1 MKVLCVAEKPS
12 LAKSISQ
19 ILSHGTTRTVK
30 LCLWSSRI
38 HLLIGLNA
46 TTFMVP
52 KVADNRTVQVTMTS
66 VLGHLMAYDFPP
78 EYQNW
83 TQVSPLA
90 LFDAPTEKHVIRGIE
105 AVRDNIAKE
114 ARNAEQIMIWTDCDR
129 EGENIGSE
137 IVAVCRGANSRIR
150 VSRAKFSA
158 IISQQ
163 IRHAWQSPVDLDYR
177 QANAVDAR
185 SELDLRIGAAFSRFQ
200 TLNLRSLF
208 SELNNKVIS
217 YGSCQFPTLGFV
229 VDQYLKVQNFVTEIF
244 WKIYVALERD
254 GSMVEFHWVRNH
266 LFDRLACVIIYEK
279 CLENPTA
286 TVVEVNSKEHGSSL
300 NILPK
305 TLNDRKPY
313 PLTTVELQKI
323 GSRYLHISSDRLM
336 NVAEQLYVKGFIS
349 YPRTETDQFDKQ
361 FDFRSLIEKQTQD
374 TRWGDFATRL
384 LLAGEFRTPRNGS
397 HNDQAHPPIHPTLYA
412 SDLTG
417 DELKVY
423 EFVVRRFLACCSD
436 HAVGHE
442 TTIEIRLWE
451 EKFTARGLVILA
463 RNYLDVYP
471 YDRWGESNLPNFQ
484 KGETFIPTTCEM
496 REGHTSPPEYL
507 TEADLISI
515 MDQNG
520 IGTDA
525 TIHVHIAK
533 IIEREYARK
542 DFRNGKTYILPSNLG
557 VALVEGYDSIG
568 FDKSLSKPFLR
579 REMESKFK
587 MVCEG
592 RQQKEDVIKDS
603 LAMYKDMYIKTSENV
618 QKLVRVRIN
627 FEYNTISTRLTMS
640 GSNLNLD
647 VSNNTPLER
656 RPRPA
661 QPTRCYTSS
670 FQSAASIFRSSTTQ
684 SDSSQSDHPKCRCG
698 LYAASNKTMSLGV
711 NHGRPYFTCP
721 KAGKKCTFF
730 QWADGAS
737 SSGSGTRRTHA
748 SSDSSTGNGTCYNC
762 GEAGHF
768 ANMCKESKR
777 TRTNATTNST
787 VQSRMSTSTCYKC
800 NQVGHWSNNC
810 PNESSFNGSRGRGRG
825 RGTISNRRSKR
836 GRGSTRRDPV

>member
-12 LAKSISQ
+12 LAKTISQ
-19 ILSHGTTRTVK
+19 ILSNGT
-30 LCLWSSRI
+30 SRARPTKNKYI
-38 HLLIGLNA
+38 KNYDFSCTLNDSRA
-46 TTFMVP
+46 
-52 KVADNRTVQVTMTS
+52 VQVTMTS
-66 VLGHLMAYDFPP
+66 VIGHLMAYDFPP

-83 TQVSPLA
+83 QQVSPLT
-90 LFDAPTEKHVIRGIE
+90 LFDAPTEKHIIRGIE
-105 AVRDNIAKE
+105 AIRDNIAKE

-137 IVAVCRGANSRIR
+137 IVDVCRGANSKIK

-163 IRHAWQSPVDLDYR
+163 IRHAWHSPVDLDYR

-185 SELDLRIGAAFSRFQ
+185 SELDLRIGAAFTRFQ
-200 TLNLRSLF
+200 TLGLQNLF
-208 SELNNKVIS
+208 SELNKKVIS

-229 VDQYLKVQNFVTEIF
+229 VDQYLKVQNFVEENF
-244 WKIYVALERD
+244 WKIYIALERD
-254 GSMVEFHWVRNH
+254 GSIVEFQWARNH
-266 LFDRLACVIIYEK
+266 LFDRLACVVIYEK
-279 CLENPTA
+279 CMENPMA
-286 TVVEVNSKEHGSSL
+286 TVVDVNSKEV
-300 NILPK
+300 K
-305 TLNDRKPY
+305 KWKPY

-323 GSRYLHISSDRLM
+323 GSRYLRISSDRLM
-336 NVAEQLYVKGFIS
+336 NVAEELYVKGFIS

-374 TRWGDFATRL
+374 SRWGDFATRL
-384 LLAGEFRTPRNGS
+384 LSGGLRTPRNGS

-417 DELKVY
+417 DEQRVY

-442 TTIEIRLWE
+442 TIIEIKLWE
-451 EKFTARGLVILA
+451 EKFTAKGLVILA

-484 KGETFIPTTCEM
+484 KGEMFIPTTCEM
-496 REGHTSPPEYL
+496 RDGRTSPPEYL

-542 DFRNGKTYILPSNLG
+542 DNRNGKTYILPLDLG
-557 VALVEGYDSIG
+557 IALVEGYDSIG

-579 REMESKFK
+579 REMESKLK

-592 RQQKEDVIKDS
+592 RQKKEDVIKDS
-603 LAMYKDMYIKTSENV
+603 LSMYKDMYIKTNENV
-618 QKLVRVRIN
+618 QKLIQ
-627 FEYNTISTRLTMS
+627 
-640 GSNLNLD
+640 
-647 VSNNTPLER
+647 LEN
-656 RPRPA
+656 RPNPV
-661 QPTRCYTSS
+661 QPTRRP
-670 FQSAASIFRSSTTQ
+670 FQPSTPRFQPSAA
-684 SDSSQSDHPKCRCG
+684 QSDHPKCQCG
-698 LYAASNKTMSLGV
+698 LYAASNKTRSLGI

-730 QWADGAS
+730 QWADGAPN
-737 SSGSGTRRTHA
+737 SGSGTRRTHTTSDN
-748 SSDSSTGNGTCYNC
+748 SSGNGLSLVDK
-762 GEAGHF
+762 F
-768 ANMCKESKR
+768 
-777 TRTNATTNST
+777 
-787 VQSRMSTSTCYKC
+787 
-800 NQVGHWSNNC
+800 
-810 PNESSFNGSRGRGRG
+810 
-825 RGTISNRRSKR
+825 
-836 GRGSTRRDPV
+836 